1 MNMKK
6 YLAMLAMLLGT
17 GGTAVADNISVVVRS
32 WDDTEKQVI
41 VKTETHDCED
51 ISGWSDSGWPTMDG
65 SQGEKWYYVKQDK
78 TFGSRPLIAK
88 GKVHLV
94 IPDGV
99 TLTLNKGL
107 RVLLDDNANLHIH
120 SQQGE
125 SGKLVATGDD
135 KIAAIGG
142 QDKYASGSITVHGGI
157 VNATGGEDAA
167 GIGYGGRVKTKVDMS
182 YLTFLGG
189 KVTSKGGENG
199 SGIGGANT
207 DRAFIAITIYP
218 GADIEATGGYDAC
231 GIGLGPKEKNSGGV
245 AAGPRTRTRAGVTDK
260 RLIPWAP
267 SPTEMRPDHYA
278 ICLIDI
284 KGGTVKATG
293 GEYGSGIG
301 IGCAYTYLPEN
312 SLLTYINITSGEV
325 NAKGGLDASGIGI
338 GRSYD
343 NTIINK
349 GLEENYGAR
358 CFINIDGDAVV
369 RSEGNRYGAG
379 IGGGENRKGGD
390 VAIYGNARVTAI
402 AGNKVDAR
410 TFHGGTAI
418 GVGDC
423 DMTGTHYDR
432 KEEACGDLNLGDNMR
447 VRSGDSSDKIE
458 NTHKG
463 SDRVYACRWRN
474 CVEISPCEHLA
485 YSGEK
490 EINYTY
496 TMSPHEGISADY
508 HEKHCPYCATA
519 IQEQHQYVDGTCVC
533 GKQKEVKAV
542 SMVTLNWPKDAQD
555 AAFTGGIDFHVNTGQ
570 TFRLPEHKAP
580 EGIDFMG
587 WARTST
593 KPASIYL
600 LADEDEE
607 SLLHPGEEIK
617 VEGDVK
623 IYTRYRKVYQ
633 EEWKW
638 ADDKKSCQLTITCP
652 YDGDTRTISA
662 EVKTEEEAATEEE
675 PGYTLYSAVAEY
687 DGISYVDYFYD
698 MHYYTIELKDDQDN
712 QATLDKFKGKTVN
725 VNLNRTLSAKKQ
737 ADGTWQSDTWLVC
750 LPYDFNLP
758 ESVVKGEEA
767 DVYKLHK
774 IDNEKKE
781 FIFTNEFPSL
791 SAGEPYLIVVKKGEF
806 GLSAEGVE
814 IISEPKEG
822 TAVYDAAMSKVVGR
836 FKGTFKKFT
845 AEEGI
850 KANAYGMRDGGKWT
864 RYRNGYDGWETRYV
878 KTFRC
883 YFSFDEPT
891 NIDEYMM
898 KFVRTENGDMET
910 GEVTDFP
917 SEWFEGEEG
926 GSDDPT
932 GIGSVRVAG
941 SDTRLYDLQGR
952 RVEGQPAKGLYISN
966 GKKII
971 IK

>member
-1 MNMKK
+1 MKK
-6 YLAMLAMLLGT
+6 HLMMLAMLLGT
-17 GGTAVADNISVVVRS
+17 GGTAMADNISVVVRS

-78 TFGSRPLIAK
+78 TFSNRRLIAK

-99 TLTLNKGL
+99 TLTLKNGL
-107 RVLLDDNANLHIH
+107 QVNESDNAELHLH
-120 SQQGE
+120 GQQGDN
-125 SGKLVATGDD
+125 GKLIAECAENKSAGIGGSKEKSSGPIVIHGGNITAKGCEHSSGIGAGGRNEREILHTNITIYGGTINATGGKYCAGIGIGRGWKLYKGKDPESRINIYGGNVTATGGD
-135 KIAAIGG
+135 YGSGIGLGKIDPAYLSVLRIIINIEGG
-142 QDKYASGSITVHGGI
+142 VVT
-157 VNATGGEDAA
+157 ATGGEDGA
-167 GIGYGGRVKTKVDMS
+167 GIGAGEADVQFYAPSMRDKTGYGLIT
-182 YLTFLGG
+182 
-189 KVTSKGGENG
+189 
-199 SGIGGANT
+199 IGGNAEV
-207 DRAFIAITIYP
+207 RA
-218 GADIEATGGYDAC
+218 
-231 GIGLGPKEKNSGGV
+231 V
-245 AAGPRTRTRAGVTDK
+245 
-260 RLIPWAP
+260 
-267 SPTEMRPDHYA
+267 
-278 ICLIDI
+278 
-284 KGGTVKATG
+284 GT
-293 GEYGSGIG
+293 S
-301 IGCAYTYLPEN
+301 
-312 SLLTYINITSGEV
+312 
-325 NAKGGLDASGIGI
+325 
-338 GRSYD
+338 
-343 NTIINK
+343 
-349 GLEENYGAR
+349 
-358 CFINIDGDAVV
+358 
-369 RSEGNRYGAG
+369 YGAG
-379 IGGGENRKGGD
+379 IGGGDDMAGTNVR
-390 VAIYGNARVTAI
+390 ITGNARVTAI
-402 AGNKVDAR
+402 AGNDCDATKR
-410 TFHGGTAI
+410 YGGSAI
-418 GVGDC
+418 GPGDADGFSGYGNKNYVSGKLELSDHMC
-423 DMTGTHYDR
+423 VVSAAKESEAGSPSGTQ
-432 KEEACGDLNLGDNMR
+432 GR
-447 VRSGDSSDKIE
+447 VAD
-458 NTHKG
+458 
-463 SDRVYACRWRN
+463 CRWYNFCRI
-474 CVEISPCEHLA
+474 EPCKHTGA
-485 YSGEK
+485 SF
-490 EINYTY
+490 TY
-496 TMSPHEGISADY
+496 TMSPNEGISADF
-508 HEKHCPYCATA
+508 HEKHCPYCAQP
-519 IQEQHQYVDGTCVC
+519 IQETHQYVDGTCVC

-542 SMVTLNWPKDAQD
+542 SHVTLNWPKDAQD
-555 AAFTGGIDFHVNTGQ
+555 AAFTDGMDFRVTTGRL
-570 TFRLPEHKAP
+570 FSLPEHKAP

-600 LADEDEE
+600 QPDEDEE
-607 SLLHPGEEIK
+607 SLLHPGELIA
-617 VEGDVK
+617 VDGDVK

-662 EVKTEEEAATEEE
+662 EVKTDEEAATEDE

-698 MHYYTIELKDDQDN
+698 MHYYTIELKDGQDN
-712 QATLDKFKGKTVN
+712 QATLDKFNGKTVN

-737 ADGTWQSDTWLVC
+737 TDGTWQSQTWLVC
-750 LPYDFNLP
+750 LPYDFSLP
-758 ESVVKGEEA
+758 ESVVAAEEA

-791 SAGEPYLIVVKKGEF
+791 AAGEPYLIVVKKGEF
-806 GLSAEGVE
+806 NLSAEGVE

-845 AEEGI
+845 AKEGI

-864 RYRNGYDGWETRYV
+864 RYRNDYDGWEGRYV
-878 KTFRC
+878 RTFRC

-932 GIGSVRVAG
+932 GISSVRAAG
-941 SDTRLYDLQGR
+941 SDSRLYDLQGR

-966 GKKII
+966 GKKIM

>member
-32 WDDTEKQVI
+32 WDDTEKQVV

-78 TFGSRPLIAK
+78 TFSNRRLIAK

-99 TLTLNKGL
+99 TLTLKNGL
-107 RVLLDDNANLHIH
+107 QVNESDNAELHLH
-120 SQQGE
+120 GQQGDN
-125 SGKLVATGDD
+125 GKLIAECAENKSAGIGGSKEKSSGLIVIHGGNITAKGCEHSSGIGAGGRNEREILHTNITIYGGTINATGGKYCAGIGIGRGWKLYKGKDPESRINIYGGNVTATGGD
-135 KIAAIGG
+135 YGSGIGLGKIDPAFLSVLRIIINIEGG
-142 QDKYASGSITVHGGI
+142 VVT
-157 VNATGGEDAA
+157 ATGGEDGA
-167 GIGYGGRVKTKVDMS
+167 GIGAGEADVQFYAPSMRDKTGYGLIT
-182 YLTFLGG
+182 
-189 KVTSKGGENG
+189 
-199 SGIGGANT
+199 IGGNAEV
-207 DRAFIAITIYP
+207 RA
-218 GADIEATGGYDAC
+218 
-231 GIGLGPKEKNSGGV
+231 V
-245 AAGPRTRTRAGVTDK
+245 
-260 RLIPWAP
+260 
-267 SPTEMRPDHYA
+267 
-278 ICLIDI
+278 
-284 KGGTVKATG
+284 GT
-293 GEYGSGIG
+293 S
-301 IGCAYTYLPEN
+301 
-312 SLLTYINITSGEV
+312 
-325 NAKGGLDASGIGI
+325 
-338 GRSYD
+338 
-343 NTIINK
+343 
-349 GLEENYGAR
+349 
-358 CFINIDGDAVV
+358 
-369 RSEGNRYGAG
+369 YGAG
-379 IGGGENRKGGD
+379 IGGGDDMAGTNVR
-390 VAIYGNARVTAI
+390 ITGNARVTAI
-402 AGNKVDAR
+402 AGNDCDATKR
-410 TFHGGTAI
+410 YGGSAI
-418 GVGDC
+418 GPGDADGFSGYGNKNYVSGKLELSDHMC
-423 DMTGTHYDR
+423 VVAAAKESEAGSPSGTQ
-432 KEEACGDLNLGDNMR
+432 GR
-447 VRSGDSSDKIE
+447 VAD
-458 NTHKG
+458 
-463 SDRVYACRWRN
+463 CRWYNFCRI
-474 CVEISPCEHLA
+474 EPCQHTGA
-485 YSGEK
+485 SF
-490 EINYTY
+490 TY
-496 TMSPHEGISADY
+496 TMSPNEGISADF
-508 HEKHCPYCATA
+508 HEKHCPYCAQP
-519 IQEQHQYVDGTCVC
+519 IQETHQYVDGTCVC

-542 SMVTLNWPKDAQD
+542 SHVTLNWPKDAQD
-555 AAFTGGIDFHVNTGQ
+555 AAFTGGMDFRVTTGRL
-570 TFRLPEHKAP
+570 FSLPEHNAP

-600 LADEDEE
+600 QQDEDEE
-607 SLLHPGEEIK
+607 SLLHPGELIA
-617 VEGDVK
+617 VDGDVK
-623 IYTRYRKVYQ
+623 IYTRYRKIYQ

-662 EVKTEEEAATEEE
+662 EVKTDEEAATEDE
-675 PGYTLYSAVAEY
+675 PGYTLYYAVAEY

-698 MHYYTIELKDDQDN
+698 MHYYTIELKEDQDN

-737 ADGTWQSDTWLVC
+737 ADGTWKSQTWLVC
-750 LPYDFNLP
+750 LPYDFSLP
-758 ESVVKGEEA
+758 DDVISNEEA

-791 SAGEPYLIVVKKGEF
+791 VAGEPYLIVVKKGEF
-806 GLSAEGVE
+806 GLSADGVE
-814 IISEPKEG
+814 IVSEPKEG

-850 KANAYGMRDGGKWT
+850 KANAYGMKGGKWT
-864 RYRNGYDGWETRYV
+864 RYRNDYDGWEGRYV
-878 KTFRC
+878 RTFRC

-891 NIDEYMM
+891 NIDEYTI

-910 GEVTDFP
+910 EEVTDFP
-917 SEWFEGEEG
+917 SEWFEDEEG
-926 GSDDPT
+926 SSDDPT
-932 GIGSVRVAG
+932 GISSVRVVS

>member
-78 TFGSRPLIAK
+78 TFSNRRLIAK

-99 TLTLNKGL
+99 TLTLKKGL
-107 RVLLDDNANLHIH
+107 QVNESDNAELHLH
-120 SQQGE
+120 GQQGDNGKLIAE
-125 SGKLVATGDD
+125 CAEYKSAGIGGSKEKSSGPIVIHGGNITAKGYENSSGIGAGGLYEREILHTNITIYGGTINATGGKYCAGIGIGHGWKLYSGKDPESSINIYGGNVTATGGDYGPG
-135 KIAAIGG
+135 IGLG
-142 QDKYASGSITVHGGI
+142 KTNPKWLKVLRITINIEGG
-157 VNATGGEDAA
+157 VVTATGGEDGA
-167 GIGYGGRVKTKVDMS
+167 GIGAGEADVQFYAPAMRDNTGYGLIT
-182 YLTFLGG
+182 
-189 KVTSKGGENG
+189 
-199 SGIGGANT
+199 IGGNAEV
-207 DRAFIAITIYP
+207 RA
-218 GADIEATGGYDAC
+218 
-231 GIGLGPKEKNSGGV
+231 V
-245 AAGPRTRTRAGVTDK
+245 
-260 RLIPWAP
+260 
-267 SPTEMRPDHYA
+267 
-278 ICLIDI
+278 
-284 KGGTVKATG
+284 GT
-293 GEYGSGIG
+293 S
-301 IGCAYTYLPEN
+301 
-312 SLLTYINITSGEV
+312 
-325 NAKGGLDASGIGI
+325 
-338 GRSYD
+338 
-343 NTIINK
+343 
-349 GLEENYGAR
+349 
-358 CFINIDGDAVV
+358 
-369 RSEGNRYGAG
+369 YGAG
-379 IGGGENRKGGD
+379 IGGGDDMAGTNVR
-390 VAIYGNARVTAI
+390 ITGNARVTAI
-402 AGNKVDAR
+402 AGNDCDATKR
-410 TFHGGTAI
+410 YGGSAI
-418 GVGDC
+418 GPGDADGFSGYGNKNYVSGKLELADHMC
-423 DMTGTHYDR
+423 VVSAAKESEAGSPSGTQ
-432 KEEACGDLNLGDNMR
+432 GR
-447 VRSGDSSDKIE
+447 VAD
-458 NTHKG
+458 
-463 SDRVYACRWRN
+463 CRWHNFCRI
-474 CVEISPCEHLA
+474 EPCQHTGA
-485 YSGEK
+485 SF
-490 EINYTY
+490 TY
-496 TMSPHEGISADY
+496 TMSPNEGISADF
-508 HEKHCPYCATA
+508 HEKHCPYCAQP
-519 IQEQHQYVDGTCVC
+519 IQEMHQYVDGTCVC
-533 GKQKEVKAV
+533 GKQKEVKVV
-542 SMVTLNWPKDAQD
+542 SHVTLNWPKDAQD
-555 AAFTGGIDFHVNTGQ
+555 AAFTGGMDFRVTTGRL
-570 TFRLPEHKAP
+570 FSLPEHKAP

-600 LADEDEE
+600 QQDEDEE
-607 SLLHPGEEIK
+607 SLLHPGELIA
-617 VEGDVK
+617 VDGDVK
-623 IYTRYRKVYQ
+623 IYTRYRKIYQ

-652 YDGDTRTISA
+652 YDDDTHTISA
-662 EVKTEEEAATEEE
+662 EVKTDEETATEDE
-675 PGYTLYSAVAEY
+675 PGYTLYYAVAEY

-698 MHYYTIELKDDQDN
+698 MHYYTIELKDGQDN

-737 ADGTWQSDTWLVC
+737 ADGTWESQTWLVC

-791 SAGEPYLIVVKKGEF
+791 SAGEPYLVVVKQGEF
-806 GLSAEGVE
+806 GLSAEDVE

-822 TAVYDAAMSKVVGR
+822 TAVYDAEMSKVVGR

-850 KANAYGMRDGGKWT
+850 KANAYGMKGGKWT
-864 RYRNGYDGWETRYV
+864 RYRNDYEGWEGRYV
-878 KTFRC
+878 RTFRC

-891 NIDEYMM
+891 NIDEYTI

-910 GEVTDFP
+910 EEVTDFP
-917 SEWFEGEEG
+917 SEWFEDEEG
-926 GSDDPT
+926 SSDDPT
-932 GIGSVRVAG
+932 GISSVRVAG

-966 GKKII
+966 GKKVI

>member
-32 WDDTEKQVI
+32 WNDTEKQVV

-78 TFGSRPLIAK
+78 TFSNRRLIAK

-99 TLTLNKGL
+99 TLTLKNGL
-107 RVLLDDNANLHIH
+107 QVNESDNAELHLH
-120 SQQGE
+120 GQQGDN
-125 SGKLVATGDD
+125 GKLIAECAENKSAGIGGSKEKSSGLIVIHGGNITAKGCEHSSGIGAGGRNEREILHTNITIYGGTINATGGKYCAGIGIGRGWKLYKGKDPESRINIYGGNVTATGGD
-135 KIAAIGG
+135 YGSGIGLGKIDPSFLSVLRIIINIEGG
-142 QDKYASGSITVHGGI
+142 VVT
-157 VNATGGEDAA
+157 ATGGEDGA
-167 GIGYGGRVKTKVDMS
+167 GIGAGEADVYFCAPSMRDKTGYGLIT
-182 YLTFLGG
+182 
-189 KVTSKGGENG
+189 
-199 SGIGGANT
+199 IGGNAEV
-207 DRAFIAITIYP
+207 RA
-218 GADIEATGGYDAC
+218 
-231 GIGLGPKEKNSGGV
+231 V
-245 AAGPRTRTRAGVTDK
+245 
-260 RLIPWAP
+260 
-267 SPTEMRPDHYA
+267 
-278 ICLIDI
+278 
-284 KGGTVKATG
+284 GT
-293 GEYGSGIG
+293 S
-301 IGCAYTYLPEN
+301 
-312 SLLTYINITSGEV
+312 
-325 NAKGGLDASGIGI
+325 
-338 GRSYD
+338 
-343 NTIINK
+343 
-349 GLEENYGAR
+349 
-358 CFINIDGDAVV
+358 
-369 RSEGNRYGAG
+369 YGAG
-379 IGGGENRKGGD
+379 IGGGDDMAGTNVR
-390 VAIYGNARVTAI
+390 ITGNARVTAI
-402 AGNKVDAR
+402 AGNDCDATKR
-410 TFHGGTAI
+410 YGGSAI
-418 GVGDC
+418 GPGDADGFSGYGDKNYVSGKLELSDHMC
-423 DMTGTHYDR
+423 VVSAAKESEAGSPSGTQ
-432 KEEACGDLNLGDNMR
+432 GR
-447 VRSGDSSDKIE
+447 VAD
-458 NTHKG
+458 
-463 SDRVYACRWRN
+463 CRWHNFCRI
-474 CVEISPCEHLA
+474 EPCQHTGA
-485 YSGEK
+485 SF
-490 EINYTY
+490 TY
-496 TMSPHEGISADY
+496 TMSPNEGISADF
-508 HEKHCPYCATA
+508 HDKHCSYCAQP
-519 IQEQHQYVDGTCVC
+519 IQEAHQYVDGTCVC

-542 SMVTLNWPKDAQD
+542 SHVTLNWPKDAQD
-555 AAFTGGIDFHVNTGQ
+555 AAFTDGMDFRVTTGRL
-570 TFRLPEHKAP
+570 FSLPEHKAP

-600 LADEDEE
+600 QPDEDEE
-607 SLLHPGEEIK
+607 SLLHPGELIA
-617 VEGDVK
+617 VDGDVK

-662 EVKTEEEAATEEE
+662 EVKTDEEAATEEE
-675 PGYTLYSAVAEY
+675 PGYTLYYAVAEY

-698 MHYYTIELKDDQDN
+698 MHYYTIELKDGQDN

-737 ADGTWQSDTWLVC
+737 ADGTWKSQTWLVC

-791 SAGEPYLIVVKKGEF
+791 TAGEPYLIVVKKGEF
-806 GLSAEGVE
+806 GLSADGVE

-836 FKGTFKKFT
+836 FKGTFKTFT

-850 KANAYGMRDGGKWT
+850 KANAYGLKGGKFT
-864 RYRNGYDGWETRYV
+864 RYRNDYAGWEKRGV
-878 KTFRC
+878 NTFRC

-891 NIDEYMM
+891 NIDEYTI

-910 GEVTDFP
+910 EEVTDFP
-917 SEWFEGEEG
+917 SEWFEDEEG
-926 GSDDPT
+926 SSDDPT
-932 GIGSVRVAG
+932 GISSVRVVG

-966 GKKII
+966 GKKVI

>member
-1 MNMKK
+1 MKK
-6 YLAMLAMLLGT
+6 NLVMLALLLGT

-78 TFGSRPLIAK
+78 TFGSRRLIAK

-99 TLTLNKGL
+99 TLTLKKGL
-107 RVLLDDNANLHIH
+107 QANETDKAELHLH
-120 SQQGE
+120 GQQGDN
-125 SGKLVATGDD
+125 GKLIAECAEYLSAGIGGSDKESSGTIVIHGGNITAKGYENSSGIGAGGRNQRKILHTNITIYGGTINATGGKYCAGIGIGRGWKLYGGKDTESSINIYGGNVTATGGD
-135 KIAAIGG
+135 YGPGIGLGKIDPAYLSVLRIIINIEGG
-142 QDKYASGSITVHGGI
+142 VVT
-157 VNATGGEDAA
+157 ATGGEDGA
-167 GIGYGGRVKTKVDMS
+167 GIGA
-182 YLTFLGG
+182 
-189 KVTSKGGENG
+189 GEADVQFYDPFMKERTNYAQIN
-199 SGIGGANT
+199 IGGN
-207 DRAFIAITIYP
+207 
-218 GADIEATGGYDAC
+218 
-231 GIGLGPKEKNSGGV
+231 
-245 AAGPRTRTRAGVTDK
+245 
-260 RLIPWAP
+260 
-267 SPTEMRPDHYA
+267 
-278 ICLIDI
+278 
-284 KGGTVKATG
+284 
-293 GEYGSGIG
+293 
-301 IGCAYTYLPEN
+301 
-312 SLLTYINITSGEV
+312 
-325 NAKGGLDASGIGI
+325 
-338 GRSYD
+338 
-343 NTIINK
+343 
-349 GLEENYGAR
+349 
-358 CFINIDGDAVV
+358 AVV
-369 RSEGNRYGAG
+369 RAVGKSYGAG
-379 IGGGENRKGGD
+379 IGGGDDMAGTN
-390 VAIYGNARVTAI
+390 VMITGNARVTAI
-402 AGNKVDAR
+402 AGDDCDATKRYGGSAIGPGDADGFSNYGDKNKVSGKLELSDHMCVVAAAKESEA
-410 TFHGGTAI
+410 GSPSGTQ
-418 GVGDC
+418 G
-423 DMTGTHYDR
+423 
-432 KEEACGDLNLGDNMR
+432 R
-447 VRSGDSSDKIE
+447 VAD
-458 NTHKG
+458 
-463 SDRVYACRWRN
+463 CRWYNFCRI
-474 CVEISPCEHLA
+474 EPCQHTGA
-485 YSGEK
+485 SF
-490 EINYTY
+490 TY
-496 TMSPHEGISADY
+496 TLSPNEGISADF
-508 HEKHCPYCATA
+508 HEKHCPYCAQP
-519 IQEQHQYVDGTCVC
+519 IQEAHQYVDGTCVC

-542 SMVTLNWPKDAQD
+542 SQVTLNWPKDAQD
-555 AAFTGGIDFHVNTGQ
+555 AAFTGGMDFRVTTGRL
-570 TFRLPEHKAP
+570 FSLPEHKAP

-600 LADEDEE
+600 QPDEDEE
-607 SLLHPGEEIK
+607 SLLHPGELIAID
-617 VEGDVK
+617 GDVK

-662 EVKTEEEAATEEE
+662 KVETDEEAATEDE
-675 PGYTLYSAVAEY
+675 PGYTLYYAVAEY

-698 MHYYTIELKDDQDN
+698 MHYYTIELKDGQDN

-758 ESVVKGEEA
+758 DDVVKGEEA

-822 TAVYDAAMSKVVGR
+822 TAVYDAEMSKVVGR
-836 FKGTFKKFT
+836 FKGTFKRFA

-850 KANAYGMRDGGKWT
+850 KANAYGMRDGGKWI
-864 RYRNGYDGWETRYV
+864 RYRNGYDGWETRFV

-883 YFSFDEPT
+883 YFSFDTPT
-891 NIDEYMM
+891 DINEYTM

-910 GEVTDFP
+910 EEVKDFP
-917 SEWFEGEEG
+917 SEWFENED
-926 GSDDPT
+926 GSSDNPT

-966 GKKII
+966 GKKVI

>member
-1 MNMKK
+1 MKK
-6 YLAMLAMLLGT
+6 HLMMLAMLLGT
-17 GGTAVADNISVVVRS
+17 GGTAMADNISVVVRS

-78 TFGSRPLIAK
+78 TFSNRRLIAK

-99 TLTLNKGL
+99 TLTLKNGL
-107 RVLLDDNANLHIH
+107 QVNESDNAELHLH
-120 SQQGE
+120 GQQGDN
-125 SGKLVATGDD
+125 GKLIAECAENKSAGIGGSKEKSSGPIVIHGGNITAKGCEHSSGIGAGGRNEREILHTNITIYGGTINATGGKYCAGIGIGRGWKLYKGKDPESRINIYGGNVTATGGD
-135 KIAAIGG
+135 YGSGIGLGKIDPAYLSVLRIIINIEGG
-142 QDKYASGSITVHGGI
+142 VVT
-157 VNATGGEDAA
+157 ATGGEDGA
-167 GIGYGGRVKTKVDMS
+167 GIGAGEADVQFYAPSMRDKTGYGLIT
-182 YLTFLGG
+182 
-189 KVTSKGGENG
+189 
-199 SGIGGANT
+199 IGGNAEV
-207 DRAFIAITIYP
+207 RA
-218 GADIEATGGYDAC
+218 
-231 GIGLGPKEKNSGGV
+231 V
-245 AAGPRTRTRAGVTDK
+245 
-260 RLIPWAP
+260 
-267 SPTEMRPDHYA
+267 
-278 ICLIDI
+278 
-284 KGGTVKATG
+284 GT
-293 GEYGSGIG
+293 S
-301 IGCAYTYLPEN
+301 
-312 SLLTYINITSGEV
+312 
-325 NAKGGLDASGIGI
+325 
-338 GRSYD
+338 
-343 NTIINK
+343 
-349 GLEENYGAR
+349 
-358 CFINIDGDAVV
+358 
-369 RSEGNRYGAG
+369 YGAG
-379 IGGGENRKGGD
+379 IGGGDDMAGTNVR
-390 VAIYGNARVTAI
+390 ITGNARVTAI
-402 AGNKVDAR
+402 AGNDCDATKR
-410 TFHGGTAI
+410 YGGSAI
-418 GVGDC
+418 GPGDADGFSGYGNKNYVSGKLELSDHMC
-423 DMTGTHYDR
+423 VVSAAKESEAGSPSGTQ
-432 KEEACGDLNLGDNMR
+432 GR
-447 VRSGDSSDKIE
+447 VAD
-458 NTHKG
+458 
-463 SDRVYACRWRN
+463 CRWYNFCRI
-474 CVEISPCEHLA
+474 EPCKHTGA
-485 YSGEK
+485 SF
-490 EINYTY
+490 TY
-496 TMSPHEGISADY
+496 TMSPNEGISADF
-508 HEKHCPYCATA
+508 HEKHCPYCAQP
-519 IQEQHQYVDGTCVC
+519 IQETHQYVDGTCVC

-542 SMVTLNWPKDAQD
+542 SHVTLNWPKDAQD
-555 AAFTGGIDFHVNTGQ
+555 AAFTDGMDFRVTTGRL
-570 TFRLPEHKAP
+570 FSLPEHKAP

-600 LADEDEE
+600 QPDEDEE
-607 SLLHPGEEIK
+607 SLLHPGELIA
-617 VEGDVK
+617 VDGDVK

-662 EVKTEEEAATEEE
+662 EVKTDEEAATEDE

-698 MHYYTIELKDDQDN
+698 MHYYTIELKDGQDN
-712 QATLDKFKGKTVN
+712 QATLDKFNGKTVN

-737 ADGTWQSDTWLVC
+737 ADGTWQSQACLVC

-758 ESVVKGEEA
+758 DDVVKGEEA

-791 SAGEPYLIVVKKGEF
+791 SAGEPYLVVVKKGEF
-806 GLSAEGVE
+806 NLSAEGVE

-845 AEEGI
+845 AKEGI

-864 RYRNGYDGWETRYV
+864 RYRNDYDGWEGRYV
-878 KTFRC
+878 RTFRC

-932 GIGSVRVAG
+932 GISSVRVVG
-941 SDTRLYDLQGR
+941 SDARLYDLQGR

-966 GKKII
+966 GKKIM

>member
-78 TFGSRPLIAK
+78 TFSNRRLIAK

-99 TLTLNKGL
+99 TLTLKKGL
-107 RVLLDDNANLHIH
+107 QVNESDNAELHLH
-120 SQQGE
+120 GQQGDNGKLIAE
-125 SGKLVATGDD
+125 CAEYKSAGIGGSKEKSSGPIVIHGGNITAKGYENSSGIGAGGLYEREILHTNITIYGGTINATGGKYCAGIGIGHGWKLYSGKDPESSINIYGGNVTATGGDYGPG
-135 KIAAIGG
+135 IGLG
-142 QDKYASGSITVHGGI
+142 KTNPEWLKVLRITINIEGG
-157 VNATGGEDAA
+157 VVTATGGEDGA
-167 GIGYGGRVKTKVDMS
+167 GIGAGEADVQFYAPAMRDNTGYGLIT
-182 YLTFLGG
+182 
-189 KVTSKGGENG
+189 
-199 SGIGGANT
+199 IGGNAEV
-207 DRAFIAITIYP
+207 RA
-218 GADIEATGGYDAC
+218 
-231 GIGLGPKEKNSGGV
+231 V
-245 AAGPRTRTRAGVTDK
+245 
-260 RLIPWAP
+260 
-267 SPTEMRPDHYA
+267 
-278 ICLIDI
+278 
-284 KGGTVKATG
+284 GT
-293 GEYGSGIG
+293 S
-301 IGCAYTYLPEN
+301 
-312 SLLTYINITSGEV
+312 
-325 NAKGGLDASGIGI
+325 
-338 GRSYD
+338 
-343 NTIINK
+343 
-349 GLEENYGAR
+349 
-358 CFINIDGDAVV
+358 
-369 RSEGNRYGAG
+369 YGAG
-379 IGGGENRKGGD
+379 IGGGDDMAGTNVR
-390 VAIYGNARVTAI
+390 ITGNARVTAI
-402 AGNKVDAR
+402 AGNDCDATKR
-410 TFHGGTAI
+410 YGGSAI
-418 GVGDC
+418 GPGDADGFSGYGNKNYVSGKLELADHMC
-423 DMTGTHYDR
+423 VVSAAKESEAGSPSGTQ
-432 KEEACGDLNLGDNMR
+432 GR
-447 VRSGDSSDKIE
+447 VAD
-458 NTHKG
+458 
-463 SDRVYACRWRN
+463 CRWHNFCRI
-474 CVEISPCEHLA
+474 EPCQHTGA
-485 YSGEK
+485 SF
-490 EINYTY
+490 TY
-496 TMSPHEGISADY
+496 TMSPNEGISADF
-508 HEKHCPYCATA
+508 HEKHCPYCAQP
-519 IQEQHQYVDGTCVC
+519 IQEMHQYVDGTCVC

-542 SMVTLNWPKDAQD
+542 SHVTLNWPKDAQD
-555 AAFTGGIDFHVNTGQ
+555 AAFTGGMDFRVTTGRL
-570 TFRLPEHKAP
+570 FSLPEHKAP

-600 LADEDEE
+600 QQDEDEE
-607 SLLHPGEEIK
+607 SLLHPGELIA
-617 VEGDVK
+617 VDGDVK
-623 IYTRYRKVYQ
+623 IYTRYRKVY
-633 EEWKW
+633 EEQWTW
-638 ADDKKSCQLTITCP
+638 SDDKKSCQLTITCP
-652 YDGDTRTISA
+652 YDDDTHTISA
-662 EVKTEEEAATEEE
+662 EVKTDEEAATEDE

-698 MHYYTIELKDDQDN
+698 MHYYTIELKDGQDN

-737 ADGTWQSDTWLVC
+737 ADGTWESQTWLVC

-791 SAGEPYLIVVKKGEF
+791 SAGEPYLVVVKQGEF
-806 GLSAEGVE
+806 GLSAEDVE

-822 TAVYDAAMSKVVGR
+822 TAVYDAEMSKVVGR

-850 KANAYGMRDGGKWT
+850 KANAYGMKGGKWT
-864 RYRNGYDGWETRYV
+864 RYRNDYEGWEGRYV
-878 KTFRC
+878 RTFRC

-891 NIDEYMM
+891 NIDEYTI

-910 GEVTDFP
+910 EEVTDFP
-917 SEWFEGEEG
+917 SEWFEDEEG
-926 GSDDPT
+926 SSDDPT
-932 GIGSVRVAG
+932 GISSVRVAG

>member
-78 TFGSRPLIAK
+78 TFSNRRLIAK

-99 TLTLNKGL
+99 TLTLKKGL
-107 RVLLDDNANLHIH
+107 QVNESDNAELHLH
-120 SQQGE
+120 GQQGDNGKLIAE
-125 SGKLVATGDD
+125 CAEYKSAGIGGSKEKSSGPIVIHGGNITAKGYENSSGIGAGGLYEREILHTNITIYGGTINATGGKYCAGIGIGHGWKLYSGKDPESSINIYGGNVTATGGDYGPG
-135 KIAAIGG
+135 IGLG
-142 QDKYASGSITVHGGI
+142 KTNPEWLKVLRITINIEGG
-157 VNATGGEDAA
+157 VVTATGGEDGA
-167 GIGYGGRVKTKVDMS
+167 GIGAGEADVQFYAPAMRDNTGYGLIT
-182 YLTFLGG
+182 
-189 KVTSKGGENG
+189 
-199 SGIGGANT
+199 IGGNAEV
-207 DRAFIAITIYP
+207 RA
-218 GADIEATGGYDAC
+218 
-231 GIGLGPKEKNSGGV
+231 V
-245 AAGPRTRTRAGVTDK
+245 
-260 RLIPWAP
+260 
-267 SPTEMRPDHYA
+267 
-278 ICLIDI
+278 
-284 KGGTVKATG
+284 GT
-293 GEYGSGIG
+293 S
-301 IGCAYTYLPEN
+301 
-312 SLLTYINITSGEV
+312 
-325 NAKGGLDASGIGI
+325 
-338 GRSYD
+338 
-343 NTIINK
+343 
-349 GLEENYGAR
+349 
-358 CFINIDGDAVV
+358 
-369 RSEGNRYGAG
+369 YGAG
-379 IGGGENRKGGD
+379 IGGGDDMAGTNVR
-390 VAIYGNARVTAI
+390 ITGNARVTAI
-402 AGNKVDAR
+402 AGNDCDATKR
-410 TFHGGTAI
+410 YGGSAI
-418 GVGDC
+418 GPGDADGFSGYGNKNYVSGKLELADHMC
-423 DMTGTHYDR
+423 VVSAAKESEAGSPSGTQ
-432 KEEACGDLNLGDNMR
+432 GR
-447 VRSGDSSDKIE
+447 VAD
-458 NTHKG
+458 
-463 SDRVYACRWRN
+463 CRWHNFCRI
-474 CVEISPCEHLA
+474 EPCQHTGA
-485 YSGEK
+485 SF
-490 EINYTY
+490 TY
-496 TMSPHEGISADY
+496 TMSPNEGISADF
-508 HEKHCPYCATA
+508 HEKHCPYCAQP
-519 IQEQHQYVDGTCVC
+519 IQEMHQYVDGTCVC

-542 SMVTLNWPKDAQD
+542 SHVTLNWPKDAQD
-555 AAFTGGIDFHVNTGQ
+555 AAFTGGMDFRVTTGRL
-570 TFRLPEHKAP
+570 FSLPEHKAP

-600 LADEDEE
+600 QQDEDEE
-607 SLLHPGEEIK
+607 SLLHPGELIA
-617 VEGDVK
+617 VDGDVK
-623 IYTRYRKVYQ
+623 IYTRYRKVY
-633 EEWKW
+633 EEQWTW
-638 ADDKKSCQLTITCP
+638 SDDKKSCQLTITCP
-652 YDGDTRTISA
+652 YDDDTHTISA
-662 EVKTEEEAATEEE
+662 EVKTDEETATEDE
-675 PGYTLYSAVAEY
+675 PGYTLYYAVAEY

-698 MHYYTIELKDDQDN
+698 MHYYTIELKEDQDN

-737 ADGTWQSDTWLVC
+737 ADGTWESQTWLVC

-791 SAGEPYLIVVKKGEF
+791 SAGEPYLVVVKQGEF
-806 GLSAEGVE
+806 GLSAEDVE

-822 TAVYDAAMSKVVGR
+822 TAVYDAEMSKVVGR

-850 KANAYGMRDGGKWT
+850 KANAYGMKGGKWT
-864 RYRNGYDGWETRYV
+864 RYRNDYEGWEGRYV
-878 KTFRC
+878 RTFRC

-891 NIDEYMM
+891 NIDEYTI

-910 GEVTDFP
+910 EEVTDFP
-917 SEWFEGEEG
+917 SEWFEDEEG
-926 GSDDPT
+926 SSDDPT
-932 GIGSVRVAG
+932 GISSVRVAG

>member
-32 WDDTEKQVI
+32 WDDTEKQVV

-78 TFGSRPLIAK
+78 TFGSRRLIAK

-99 TLTLNKGL
+99 TLTLKNGL
-107 RVLLDDNANLHIH
+107 QVNESDNAELHLH
-120 SQQGE
+120 GQQGDN
-125 SGKLVATGDD
+125 GKLIAECAENKSAGIGGSKEKSSGLIVIHGGNITAKGCEHSSGIGAGGRNEREILHTNITIYGGTINATGGKYCAGIGIGRGWKLYKGKDPESRINIYGGNVTATGGD
-135 KIAAIGG
+135 YGSGIGLGKIDPAFLSVLRIIINIEGG
-142 QDKYASGSITVHGGI
+142 VVT
-157 VNATGGEDAA
+157 ATGGEDGA
-167 GIGYGGRVKTKVDMS
+167 GIGAGEADVQFYAPSMRDKTGYGLIT
-182 YLTFLGG
+182 
-189 KVTSKGGENG
+189 
-199 SGIGGANT
+199 IGGNAEV
-207 DRAFIAITIYP
+207 RA
-218 GADIEATGGYDAC
+218 
-231 GIGLGPKEKNSGGV
+231 V
-245 AAGPRTRTRAGVTDK
+245 
-260 RLIPWAP
+260 
-267 SPTEMRPDHYA
+267 
-278 ICLIDI
+278 
-284 KGGTVKATG
+284 GT
-293 GEYGSGIG
+293 S
-301 IGCAYTYLPEN
+301 
-312 SLLTYINITSGEV
+312 
-325 NAKGGLDASGIGI
+325 
-338 GRSYD
+338 
-343 NTIINK
+343 
-349 GLEENYGAR
+349 
-358 CFINIDGDAVV
+358 
-369 RSEGNRYGAG
+369 YGAG
-379 IGGGENRKGGD
+379 IGGGDDMAGTNVR
-390 VAIYGNARVTAI
+390 ITGNARVTAI
-402 AGNKVDAR
+402 AGNDCDATKR
-410 TFHGGTAI
+410 YGGSAI
-418 GVGDC
+418 GPGDADGFSGYGNKNYVSGKLELSDHMC
-423 DMTGTHYDR
+423 VVAAAKESEAGSPSGTQ
-432 KEEACGDLNLGDNMR
+432 GR
-447 VRSGDSSDKIE
+447 VAD
-458 NTHKG
+458 
-463 SDRVYACRWRN
+463 CRWYNFCRI
-474 CVEISPCEHLA
+474 EPCQHTGA
-485 YSGEK
+485 SF
-490 EINYTY
+490 TY
-496 TMSPHEGISADY
+496 TMSPNEGISADF
-508 HEKHCPYCATA
+508 HEKHCPYCAQP
-519 IQEQHQYVDGTCVC
+519 IQETHQYVDGTCVC

-542 SMVTLNWPKDAQD
+542 SHVTLNWPKDAQD
-555 AAFTGGIDFHVNTGQ
+555 AAFTGGMDFRVTTGRL
-570 TFRLPEHKAP
+570 FSLPEHNAP

-600 LADEDEE
+600 QPDEDEE
-607 SLLHPGEEIK
+607 SLLHPGELIA
-617 VEGDVK
+617 VDGDVK
-623 IYTRYRKVYQ
+623 IYTRYRKIYQ

-662 EVKTEEEAATEEE
+662 EVKTDEEAATEDE
-675 PGYTLYSAVAEY
+675 PGYTLYYAVAEY

-698 MHYYTIELKDDQDN
+698 MHYYTIELKEDQDN

-737 ADGTWQSDTWLVC
+737 ADGTWKSQTWLVC
-750 LPYDFNLP
+750 LPYDFSLP
-758 ESVVKGEEA
+758 DDVISNEEA

-791 SAGEPYLIVVKKGEF
+791 VAGEPYLIVVKKGEF
-806 GLSAEGVE
+806 GLSADGVE
-814 IISEPKEG
+814 IVSEPKEG

-850 KANAYGMRDGGKWT
+850 KANAYGMKGGKWT
-864 RYRNGYDGWETRYV
+864 RYRNDYDGWEGRYV
-878 KTFRC
+878 RTFRC

-891 NIDEYMM
+891 NIDEYTI

-910 GEVTDFP
+910 EEVTDFP
-917 SEWFEGEEG
+917 SEWFEDEEG
-926 GSDDPT
+926 SSDDPT
-932 GIGSVRVAG
+932 GISSVRVVS

>member
-6 YLAMLAMLLGT
+6 YLAMLVMLLGT
-17 GGTAVADNISVVVRS
+17 GGTAMADNISVVVRS

-78 TFGSRPLIAK
+78 TFGSRRLIAK

-99 TLTLNKGL
+99 TLTLKNGL
-107 RVLLDDNANLHIH
+107 QVNESDNAELHLH
-120 SQQGE
+120 GQQGDN
-125 SGKLVATGDD
+125 GKLIAECAENKSAGIGGSKEESSGTIVIHGGNITAKGNEHSSGIGAGGRNEREILHTNITIYGGTINATGGKYCAGIGIGRGWKLYKGKDPESRINIYGGNVTATGGD
-135 KIAAIGG
+135 YGSGIGLGKIDPAYLSVLRIIINIEGG
-142 QDKYASGSITVHGGI
+142 VVT
-157 VNATGGEDAA
+157 ATGGEDGA
-167 GIGYGGRVKTKVDMS
+167 GIGAGEADVQFYAPSMRDKTGYGLIT
-182 YLTFLGG
+182 
-189 KVTSKGGENG
+189 
-199 SGIGGANT
+199 IGGNAEV
-207 DRAFIAITIYP
+207 RA
-218 GADIEATGGYDAC
+218 
-231 GIGLGPKEKNSGGV
+231 V
-245 AAGPRTRTRAGVTDK
+245 
-260 RLIPWAP
+260 
-267 SPTEMRPDHYA
+267 
-278 ICLIDI
+278 
-284 KGGTVKATG
+284 GT
-293 GEYGSGIG
+293 S
-301 IGCAYTYLPEN
+301 
-312 SLLTYINITSGEV
+312 
-325 NAKGGLDASGIGI
+325 
-338 GRSYD
+338 
-343 NTIINK
+343 
-349 GLEENYGAR
+349 
-358 CFINIDGDAVV
+358 
-369 RSEGNRYGAG
+369 YGAG
-379 IGGGENRKGGD
+379 IGGGDDMAGTNVR
-390 VAIYGNARVTAI
+390 ITGNARVTAI
-402 AGNKVDAR
+402 AGDDCDATKR
-410 TFHGGTAI
+410 YGGSAI
-418 GVGDC
+418 GPGDADGFSGYGNKNYVSGKLELSDHMC
-423 DMTGTHYDR
+423 VVSAAKESEAGSPSGTQ
-432 KEEACGDLNLGDNMR
+432 GR
-447 VRSGDSSDKIE
+447 VAD
-458 NTHKG
+458 
-463 SDRVYACRWRN
+463 CRWHNFCRI
-474 CVEISPCEHLA
+474 EPCQHTGA
-485 YSGEK
+485 SF
-490 EINYTY
+490 TY
-496 TMSPHEGISADY
+496 TMSPNEGISADF

-519 IQEQHQYVDGTCVC
+519 IQEAHQYVDGTCVC

-542 SMVTLNWPKDAQD
+542 SHVTLNWPKDAQD
-555 AAFTGGIDFHVNTGQ
+555 AAFTDGMDFRVTTGRL
-570 TFRLPEHKAP
+570 FSLPEHKAP

-600 LADEDEE
+600 QPDEDEE
-607 SLLHPGEEIK
+607 SLLHPGELIA
-617 VEGDVK
+617 VDGDVK
-623 IYTRYRKVYQ
+623 IYTRYRKVY
-633 EEWKW
+633 EEQWTW
-638 ADDKKSCQLTITCP
+638 SDDKNSCQLTITCP
-652 YDGDTRTISA
+652 YDGDTHTISA
-662 EVKTEEEAATEEE
+662 EVKTDEEAATEDE
-675 PGYTLYSAVAEY
+675 PGYTLYYAVAEY

-698 MHYYTIELKDDQDN
+698 MHYYTIELKDGQDN

-737 ADGTWQSDTWLVC
+737 ADGTWESQTWLVC
-750 LPYDFNLP
+750 LPYDFSLP
-758 ESVVKGEEA
+758 ESVVKGEQA

-791 SAGEPYLIVVKKGEF
+791 AAGEPYLIVVKKGEF
-806 GLSAEGVE
+806 GLSADGVE

-850 KANAYGMRDGGKWT
+850 KANAYGMRYKNNWT

-898 KFVRTENGDMET
+898 KFVQTENGDMET

-917 SEWFEGEEG
+917 SEWFENEDGS
-926 GSDDPT
+926 SDDPT

>member
-6 YLAMLAMLLGT
+6 YLAMLVMLLGT
-17 GGTAVADNISVVVRS
+17 GGTAMADNISVVVRS

-78 TFGSRPLIAK
+78 TFGSRRLIAK

-99 TLTLNKGL
+99 TLTLKNGL
-107 RVLLDDNANLHIH
+107 QVNESDNAELHLH
-120 SQQGE
+120 GQQGDN
-125 SGKLVATGDD
+125 GKLIAECAENKSAGIGGSKEESSGTIVIHGGNITAKGNEHSSGIGAGGRNEREILHTNITIYGGTINATGGKYCAGIGIGRGWKLYKGKDPESRINIYGGNVTATGGD
-135 KIAAIGG
+135 YGSGIGLGKIDPAYLSVLRIIINIEGG
-142 QDKYASGSITVHGGI
+142 VVT
-157 VNATGGEDAA
+157 ATGGEDGA
-167 GIGYGGRVKTKVDMS
+167 GIGAGEADVQFYAPSMRDKTGYGLIT
-182 YLTFLGG
+182 
-189 KVTSKGGENG
+189 
-199 SGIGGANT
+199 IGGNAEV
-207 DRAFIAITIYP
+207 RA
-218 GADIEATGGYDAC
+218 
-231 GIGLGPKEKNSGGV
+231 V
-245 AAGPRTRTRAGVTDK
+245 
-260 RLIPWAP
+260 
-267 SPTEMRPDHYA
+267 
-278 ICLIDI
+278 
-284 KGGTVKATG
+284 GT
-293 GEYGSGIG
+293 S
-301 IGCAYTYLPEN
+301 
-312 SLLTYINITSGEV
+312 
-325 NAKGGLDASGIGI
+325 
-338 GRSYD
+338 
-343 NTIINK
+343 
-349 GLEENYGAR
+349 
-358 CFINIDGDAVV
+358 
-369 RSEGNRYGAG
+369 YGAG
-379 IGGGENRKGGD
+379 IGGGDDMAGTNVR
-390 VAIYGNARVTAI
+390 ITGNARVTAI
-402 AGNKVDAR
+402 AGDDCDATKR
-410 TFHGGTAI
+410 YGGSAI
-418 GVGDC
+418 GPGDADGFSGYGNKNYVSGKLELSDHMC
-423 DMTGTHYDR
+423 VVSAAKESEAGSPSGTQ
-432 KEEACGDLNLGDNMR
+432 GR
-447 VRSGDSSDKIE
+447 VAD
-458 NTHKG
+458 
-463 SDRVYACRWRN
+463 CRWHNFCRI
-474 CVEISPCEHLA
+474 EPCQHTGA
-485 YSGEK
+485 SF
-490 EINYTY
+490 TY
-496 TMSPHEGISADY
+496 TMSPNEGISADF
-508 HEKHCPYCATA
+508 HEKHCPYCAQS
-519 IQEQHQYVDGTCVC
+519 IQETHQYVDGTCVC

-542 SMVTLNWPKDAQD
+542 SHVTLNWPKDAQD
-555 AAFTGGIDFHVNTGQ
+555 AAFTDGMDFRVTTGRL
-570 TFRLPEHKAP
+570 FSLPEHKAP

-600 LADEDEE
+600 QPDEDEE
-607 SLLHPGEEIK
+607 SLLHPGELIA
-617 VEGDVK
+617 VDGDVK
-623 IYTRYRKVYQ
+623 IYTRYRKVY
-633 EEWKW
+633 EEQWTW
-638 ADDKKSCQLTITCP
+638 SDDKNSCQLTITCP
-652 YDGDTRTISA
+652 YDGDTHTISA
-662 EVKTEEEAATEEE
+662 EVKTDEEAATEDE
-675 PGYTLYSAVAEY
+675 PGYTLYYAVAEY

-698 MHYYTIELKDDQDN
+698 MHYYTIELKDGQDN

-737 ADGTWQSDTWLVC
+737 ADGTWESQTWLVC
-750 LPYDFNLP
+750 LPYDFSLP
-758 ESVVKGEEA
+758 ESVVKGEQA

-791 SAGEPYLIVVKKGEF
+791 AAGEPYLIVVKKGEF
-806 GLSAEGVE
+806 GLSADGVE

-850 KANAYGMRDGGKWT
+850 KANAYGMRYKNNWT

-898 KFVRTENGDMET
+898 KFVQTENGDMET

-917 SEWFEGEEG
+917 SEWFENEDGS
-926 GSDDPT
+926 SDDPT

>member
-78 TFGSRPLIAK
+78 TFSNRRLIAK

-99 TLTLNKGL
+99 TLTLKKGL
-107 RVLLDDNANLHIH
+107 QVNESDNAELHLH
-120 SQQGE
+120 GQQGDNGKLIAE
-125 SGKLVATGDD
+125 CAEYKSAGIGGSKEKSSGPIVIHGGNITAKGYENSSGIGAGGLYEREILHTNITIYGGTINATGGKYCAGIGIGHGWKLYSGKDPESSINIYGGNVTATGGDYGPG
-135 KIAAIGG
+135 IGLG
-142 QDKYASGSITVHGGI
+142 KTNPEWLKVLRITINIEGG
-157 VNATGGEDAA
+157 VVTATGGEDGA
-167 GIGYGGRVKTKVDMS
+167 GIGAGEADVQFYAPAMRDNTGYGLIT
-182 YLTFLGG
+182 
-189 KVTSKGGENG
+189 
-199 SGIGGANT
+199 IGGNAEV
-207 DRAFIAITIYP
+207 RA
-218 GADIEATGGYDAC
+218 
-231 GIGLGPKEKNSGGV
+231 V
-245 AAGPRTRTRAGVTDK
+245 
-260 RLIPWAP
+260 
-267 SPTEMRPDHYA
+267 
-278 ICLIDI
+278 
-284 KGGTVKATG
+284 GT
-293 GEYGSGIG
+293 S
-301 IGCAYTYLPEN
+301 
-312 SLLTYINITSGEV
+312 
-325 NAKGGLDASGIGI
+325 
-338 GRSYD
+338 
-343 NTIINK
+343 
-349 GLEENYGAR
+349 
-358 CFINIDGDAVV
+358 
-369 RSEGNRYGAG
+369 YGAG
-379 IGGGENRKGGD
+379 IGGGDDMAGTNVR
-390 VAIYGNARVTAI
+390 ITGNARVTAI
-402 AGNKVDAR
+402 AGNDCDATKR
-410 TFHGGTAI
+410 YGGSAI
-418 GVGDC
+418 GPGDADGFSGYGNKNYVSGKLELADHMC
-423 DMTGTHYDR
+423 VVSAAKESEAGSPSGTQ
-432 KEEACGDLNLGDNMR
+432 GR
-447 VRSGDSSDKIE
+447 VAD
-458 NTHKG
+458 
-463 SDRVYACRWRN
+463 CRWHNFCRI
-474 CVEISPCEHLA
+474 EPCQHTGA
-485 YSGEK
+485 SF
-490 EINYTY
+490 TY
-496 TMSPHEGISADY
+496 TMSPNEGISADF
-508 HEKHCPYCATA
+508 HEKHCPYCAQP
-519 IQEQHQYVDGTCVC
+519 IQEMHQYVDGTCVC

-542 SMVTLNWPKDAQD
+542 SHVTLNWPKDAQD
-555 AAFTGGIDFHVNTGQ
+555 AAFTGGMDFRVTTGRL
-570 TFRLPEHKAP
+570 FSLPEHKAP

-600 LADEDEE
+600 QQDEDEE
-607 SLLHPGEEIK
+607 SLLHPGELIA
-617 VEGDVK
+617 VDGDVK
-623 IYTRYRKVYQ
+623 IYTRYRKVY
-633 EEWKW
+633 EEQWTW
-638 ADDKKSCQLTITCP
+638 SDDKKSCQLTITCP
-652 YDGDTRTISA
+652 YDDDTHTISA
-662 EVKTEEEAATEEE
+662 EVKTDEETATEDE
-675 PGYTLYSAVAEY
+675 PGYTLYYAVAEY

-698 MHYYTIELKDDQDN
+698 MHYYTIELKDGQDN

-737 ADGTWQSDTWLVC
+737 ADGTWESQTWLVC

-791 SAGEPYLIVVKKGEF
+791 SAGEPYLVVVKQGEF
-806 GLSAEGVE
+806 GLSAEDVE

-822 TAVYDAAMSKVVGR
+822 TAVYDAEMSKVVGR

-850 KANAYGMRDGGKWT
+850 KANAYGMKGGKWT
-864 RYRNGYDGWETRYV
+864 RYRNDYEGWEGRYV
-878 KTFRC
+878 RTFRC

-891 NIDEYMM
+891 NIDEYTI

-910 GEVTDFP
+910 EEVTDFP
-917 SEWFEGEEG
+917 SEWFEDEEG
-926 GSDDPT
+926 SSDDPT
-932 GIGSVRVAG
+932 GISSVRVAG

>member
-1 MNMKK
+1 MKK
-6 YLAMLAMLLGT
+6 HLMMLAMLLGT
-17 GGTAVADNISVVVRS
+17 GGTAMADNISVVVRS

-78 TFGSRPLIAK
+78 TFSSRRLIAK

-99 TLTLNKGL
+99 TLTLKNGL
-107 RVLLDDNANLHIH
+107 QVNESDNAELHLH
-120 SQQGE
+120 GQQGDN
-125 SGKLVATGDD
+125 GKLIAECAENKSAGIGGSKEKSSGPIVIHGGNITAKGCEHSSGIGAGGRNEREILHTNITIYGGTINATGGKYCAGIGIGRGWKLYKGKDPESRINIYGGNVTATGGD
-135 KIAAIGG
+135 YGSGIGLGKIDPAYLSVLRIIINIEGG
-142 QDKYASGSITVHGGI
+142 VVT
-157 VNATGGEDAA
+157 ATGGEDGA
-167 GIGYGGRVKTKVDMS
+167 GIGAGEADVQFYAPSMRDKTGYGLIT
-182 YLTFLGG
+182 
-189 KVTSKGGENG
+189 
-199 SGIGGANT
+199 IGGNAEV
-207 DRAFIAITIYP
+207 RA
-218 GADIEATGGYDAC
+218 
-231 GIGLGPKEKNSGGV
+231 V
-245 AAGPRTRTRAGVTDK
+245 
-260 RLIPWAP
+260 
-267 SPTEMRPDHYA
+267 
-278 ICLIDI
+278 
-284 KGGTVKATG
+284 GT
-293 GEYGSGIG
+293 S
-301 IGCAYTYLPEN
+301 
-312 SLLTYINITSGEV
+312 
-325 NAKGGLDASGIGI
+325 
-338 GRSYD
+338 
-343 NTIINK
+343 
-349 GLEENYGAR
+349 
-358 CFINIDGDAVV
+358 
-369 RSEGNRYGAG
+369 YGAG
-379 IGGGENRKGGD
+379 IGGGDDMAGTNVR
-390 VAIYGNARVTAI
+390 ITGNARVTAI
-402 AGNKVDAR
+402 AGNDCDATKR
-410 TFHGGTAI
+410 YGGSAI
-418 GVGDC
+418 GPGDADGFSGYGNKNYVSGKLELSDHMC
-423 DMTGTHYDR
+423 VVSAAKESEAGSPSGTQ
-432 KEEACGDLNLGDNMR
+432 GR
-447 VRSGDSSDKIE
+447 VAD
-458 NTHKG
+458 
-463 SDRVYACRWRN
+463 CRWYNFCRI
-474 CVEISPCEHLA
+474 EPCKHTGA
-485 YSGEK
+485 SF
-490 EINYTY
+490 TY
-496 TMSPHEGISADY
+496 TMSPNEGISADF
-508 HEKHCPYCATA
+508 HEKHCPYCAQP
-519 IQEQHQYVDGTCVC
+519 IQETHQYVDGTCVC

-542 SMVTLNWPKDAQD
+542 SHVTLNWPKDAQD
-555 AAFTGGIDFHVNTGQ
+555 AAFTDGMDFRVTTGRL
-570 TFRLPEHKAP
+570 FSLPEHKAP

-600 LADEDEE
+600 QPDEDEE
-607 SLLHPGEEIK
+607 SLLHPGELIA
-617 VEGDVK
+617 VDGDVK

-662 EVKTEEEAATEEE
+662 EVKTDEEAATEDE

-698 MHYYTIELKDDQDN
+698 MHYYTIELKDGQDN
-712 QATLDKFKGKTVN
+712 QATLDKFNGKTVN

-737 ADGTWQSDTWLVC
+737 ADGTWQSQTWLVC
-750 LPYDFNLP
+750 LPYDFSLP
-758 ESVVKGEEA
+758 ESVVAAEEA

-791 SAGEPYLIVVKKGEF
+791 AAGEPYLIVVKKGEF
-806 GLSAEGVE
+806 NLSAEGVE

-845 AEEGI
+845 AKEGI

-864 RYRNGYDGWETRYV
+864 RYRNDYDGWEGRYV
-878 KTFRC
+878 RTFRC

-932 GIGSVRVAG
+932 GISSVRAAG
-941 SDTRLYDLQGR
+941 SDSRLYDLQGR

-966 GKKII
+966 GKKIM

>member
-6 YLAMLAMLLGT
+6 YLVMLAMLLGT
-17 GGTAVADNISVVVRS
+17 GGTAMADNISVVVRS

-78 TFGSRPLIAK
+78 TFSNRRLIAK

-99 TLTLNKGL
+99 TLTLKNGL
-107 RVLLDDNANLHIH
+107 QVNESDNAELHLH
-120 SQQGE
+120 GQQGDN
-125 SGKLVATGDD
+125 GKLIAECAENKSAGIGGSKEKSSGLIVIHGGNITAKGCEHSSGIGAGGRNEREILHTNITIYGGTINATGGKYCAGIGIGRGWKLYKGKDPESRINIYGGNVTATGGD
-135 KIAAIGG
+135 YGSGIGLGKIDPAFLSVLRIIINIEGG
-142 QDKYASGSITVHGGI
+142 VVT
-157 VNATGGEDAA
+157 ATGGEDGA
-167 GIGYGGRVKTKVDMS
+167 GIGAGEADVQFYAPSMRDKTGYGLIT
-182 YLTFLGG
+182 
-189 KVTSKGGENG
+189 
-199 SGIGGANT
+199 IGGNAEV
-207 DRAFIAITIYP
+207 RA
-218 GADIEATGGYDAC
+218 
-231 GIGLGPKEKNSGGV
+231 V
-245 AAGPRTRTRAGVTDK
+245 
-260 RLIPWAP
+260 
-267 SPTEMRPDHYA
+267 
-278 ICLIDI
+278 
-284 KGGTVKATG
+284 GT
-293 GEYGSGIG
+293 S
-301 IGCAYTYLPEN
+301 
-312 SLLTYINITSGEV
+312 
-325 NAKGGLDASGIGI
+325 
-338 GRSYD
+338 
-343 NTIINK
+343 
-349 GLEENYGAR
+349 
-358 CFINIDGDAVV
+358 
-369 RSEGNRYGAG
+369 YGAG
-379 IGGGENRKGGD
+379 IGGGDDMAGTN
-390 VAIYGNARVTAI
+390 VMITGNARVTAI
-402 AGNKVDAR
+402 AGDDCDATKR
-410 TFHGGTAI
+410 YGGSAI
-418 GVGDC
+418 GPGDADGFSGYGDKNYVSGKLELSDHMC
-423 DMTGTHYDR
+423 VVAAAKESEAGSPSGTQ
-432 KEEACGDLNLGDNMR
+432 GR
-447 VRSGDSSDKIE
+447 VAD
-458 NTHKG
+458 
-463 SDRVYACRWRN
+463 CRWYNFCRI
-474 CVEISPCEHLA
+474 EPCQHTGA
-485 YSGEK
+485 SF
-490 EINYTY
+490 TY
-496 TMSPHEGISADY
+496 TMSPNEGISADF

-519 IQEQHQYVDGTCVC
+519 IQEAHQYVDGTCVC

-542 SMVTLNWPKDAQD
+542 SHVTLNWPKDAKD
-555 AAFTGGIDFHVNTGQ
+555 AAFTDGMDFRVTTGRL
-570 TFRLPEHKAP
+570 FSLPEHKAP

-600 LADEDEE
+600 QQDEDEE
-607 SLLHPGEEIK
+607 SLLHPGELIA
-617 VEGDVK
+617 VDGDVK

-652 YDGDTRTISA
+652 YDGDTHAISA
-662 EVKTEEEAATEEE
+662 EVKTDEEAATEEE
-675 PGYTLYSAVAEY
+675 PGYTLYYAVAEY

-698 MHYYTIELKDDQDN
+698 MHYYTIELKDGQDN
-712 QATLDKFKGKTVN
+712 QATLDKFNGKTVN

-750 LPYDFNLP
+750 LPYDFSLP
-758 ESVVKGEEA
+758 ESVVAAEEA

-850 KANAYGMRDGGKWT
+850 KANAYGLRDGGKWT
-864 RYRNGYDGWETRYV
+864 RYRNDYDGWEGRYV
-878 KTFRC
+878 RTFRC

-891 NIDEYMM
+891 NIDEYTI

-910 GEVTDFP
+910 EEVTDFP
-917 SEWFEGEEG
+917 SEWFEDEEG
-926 GSDDPT
+926 SSDDPT
-932 GIGSVRVAG
+932 GISSVRVVS

-966 GKKII
+966 GKKVI

>member
-6 YLAMLAMLLGT
+6 NLVMLAMLLGT

-32 WDDTEKQVI
+32 WNDTEKQVI

-65 SQGEKWYYVKQDK
+65 SQGEKWYYVKQNK
-78 TFGSRPLIAK
+78 TFSNRRLIAK

-99 TLTLNKGL
+99 TLTLKNGL
-107 RVLLDDNANLHIH
+107 QVNESDNAELHLH
-120 SQQGE
+120 GQQGDD
-125 SGKLVATGDD
+125 GKLIAECAEYKSAGIGGSKEKSSGTIVIHGGNITAKGNENSSGIGAGGRNEREILHTNITIYGGTINATGGKYCAGIGIGRGWKLYWGKDTESSINIYGGNVTATGGD
-135 KIAAIGG
+135 YGPGIGLGKIDPAYLSVLRIIINIEGG
-142 QDKYASGSITVHGGI
+142 VVT
-157 VNATGGEDAA
+157 ATGGEDGA
-167 GIGYGGRVKTKVDMS
+167 GIGAGEADVQFYAPSMRDKTGYGLIT
-182 YLTFLGG
+182 
-189 KVTSKGGENG
+189 
-199 SGIGGANT
+199 IGGNAEV
-207 DRAFIAITIYP
+207 RA
-218 GADIEATGGYDAC
+218 
-231 GIGLGPKEKNSGGV
+231 V
-245 AAGPRTRTRAGVTDK
+245 
-260 RLIPWAP
+260 
-267 SPTEMRPDHYA
+267 
-278 ICLIDI
+278 
-284 KGGTVKATG
+284 GT
-293 GEYGSGIG
+293 S
-301 IGCAYTYLPEN
+301 
-312 SLLTYINITSGEV
+312 
-325 NAKGGLDASGIGI
+325 
-338 GRSYD
+338 
-343 NTIINK
+343 
-349 GLEENYGAR
+349 
-358 CFINIDGDAVV
+358 
-369 RSEGNRYGAG
+369 YGAG
-379 IGGGENRKGGD
+379 IGGGDDMAGTNVR
-390 VAIYGNARVTAI
+390 ITGNARVTAI
-402 AGNKVDAR
+402 AGDDCDATKR
-410 TFHGGTAI
+410 YGGSAI
-418 GVGDC
+418 GPGDADGFSGYGNKNYVSGKLELSDHMC
-423 DMTGTHYDR
+423 VVSAAKESEAGSPSGTQ
-432 KEEACGDLNLGDNMR
+432 GR
-447 VRSGDSSDKIE
+447 VAD
-458 NTHKG
+458 
-463 SDRVYACRWRN
+463 CRWHNFCRI
-474 CVEISPCEHLA
+474 EPCQHTGA
-485 YSGEK
+485 SF
-490 EINYTY
+490 TY
-496 TMSPHEGISADY
+496 TMSPNEGISADF

-519 IQEQHQYVDGTCVC
+519 IQETHQYVDGTCVC

-542 SMVTLNWPKDAQD
+542 SHVTLNWPKDAQD
-555 AAFTGGIDFHVNTGQ
+555 AAFTGGMDFRVTTGRL
-570 TFRLPEHKAP
+570 FSLPEHKAP

-600 LADEDEE
+600 QQDEDEE
-607 SLLHPGEEIK
+607 SLLHPGELIA
-617 VEGDVK
+617 VDGDVK
-623 IYTRYRKVYQ
+623 IYTRYRKVY
-633 EEWKW
+633 EEQWTW
-638 ADDKKSCQLTITCP
+638 SDDKKSCQLTITCP

-662 EVKTEEEAATEEE
+662 EVKTDEEAATEDE
-675 PGYTLYSAVAEY
+675 PGYTLYYAVAEY

-698 MHYYTIELKDDQDN
+698 MHYYTIELKADQDN
-712 QATLDKFKGKTVN
+712 QATLDKFNGKTVN

-737 ADGTWQSDTWLVC
+737 ADGTWQSQTFLVC
-750 LPYDFNLP
+750 LPYDFSLP
-758 ESVVKGEEA
+758 ESVVVAEEA

-822 TAVYDAAMSKVVGR
+822 TAVYDAEMSKVVGR

-850 KANAYGMRDGGKWT
+850 KVNAYGMRYKNNWT
-864 RYRNGYDGWETRYV
+864 RYRNDYDGWEARYV
-878 KTFRC
+878 RTFCC

-917 SEWFEGEEG
+917 SDWFEGEEG

-932 GIGSVRVAG
+932 GISSVRTAG

>member
-17 GGTAVADNISVVVRS
+17 GGTAMADNISVVVRS
-32 WDDTEKQVI
+32 WNDTEKQVV

-99 TLTLNKGL
+99 TLTLKGGL
-107 RVLLDDNANLHIH
+107 QANEANNAELHLH
-120 SQQGE
+120 GQQGD
-125 SGKLVATGDD
+125 SGKLIAECEEVKGPGIGGSDKESSGTIVIHGGNIKAVGYEHFPGIGAGGINPDYPLHTRLTIYGGTVNATGAKYCAGIGLGRAIEPYSNAKD
-135 KIAAIGG
+135 KKTIINIYGGNVTANGGDYGPGIGVG
-142 QDKYASGSITVHGGI
+142 KTAPNNLAWEESIIINIEGGK
-157 VNATGGEDAA
+157 VTATGGEDGA
-167 GIGYGGRVKTKVDMS
+167 GIGAGEA
-182 YLTFLGG
+182 
-189 KVTSKGGENG
+189 KVTFFDSYMKEITGYALIT
-199 SGIGGANT
+199 IGGNAEV
-207 DRAFIAITIYP
+207 RA
-218 GADIEATGGYDAC
+218 
-231 GIGLGPKEKNSGGV
+231 V
-245 AAGPRTRTRAGVTDK
+245 
-260 RLIPWAP
+260 
-267 SPTEMRPDHYA
+267 
-278 ICLIDI
+278 
-284 KGGTVKATG
+284 GT
-293 GEYGSGIG
+293 S
-301 IGCAYTYLPEN
+301 
-312 SLLTYINITSGEV
+312 
-325 NAKGGLDASGIGI
+325 
-338 GRSYD
+338 
-343 NTIINK
+343 
-349 GLEENYGAR
+349 
-358 CFINIDGDAVV
+358 
-369 RSEGNRYGAG
+369 YGAG
-379 IGGGENRKGGD
+379 IGGGDDMAGTD
-390 VAIYGNARVTAI
+390 VRITGNARVTAI
-402 AGNKVDAR
+402 AGNDCDATKR
-410 TFHGGTAI
+410 YGGSAI
-418 GVGDC
+418 GAGDADGVSSYDDKNKVSGKLELADHMC
-423 DMTGTHYDR
+423 VISAAKESEAGSPSGTQ
-432 KEEACGDLNLGDNMR
+432 GR
-447 VRSGDSSDKIE
+447 VADCRWHNFCRIE
-458 NTHKG
+458 PCQHKG
-463 SDRVYACRWRN
+463 ASF
-474 CVEISPCEHLA
+474 
-485 YSGEK
+485 
-490 EINYTY
+490 TY
-496 TMSPHEGISADY
+496 TMSPHEGISADF

-519 IQEQHQYVDGTCVC
+519 IQEMHQYVDGTCVC

-555 AAFTGGIDFHVNTGQ
+555 AAFTGGMDFRVTTGRL
-570 TFRLPEHKAP
+570 FSLPEHKAP

-600 LADEDEE
+600 QPDEDEE
-607 SLLHPGEEIK
+607 SLLHPGELIA
-617 VEGDVK
+617 VDGDVK
-623 IYTRYRKVYQ
+623 IYTRYRKIYQ
-633 EEWKW
+633 EEWTW

-662 EVKTEEEAATEEE
+662 EVKTDEEAATEDE

-698 MHYYTIELKDDQDN
+698 MHYYTIELKDGQDN

-737 ADGTWQSDTWLVC
+737 ADGTWESQTWLVC

-758 ESVVKGEEA
+758 DDVVKGEQA

-850 KANAYGMRDGGKWT
+850 KANAYGLRDGGKWI
-864 RYRNGYDGWETRYV
+864 RYRNGYDGWETRFV

-883 YFSFDEPT
+883 YFSFDTPT
-891 NIDEYMM
+891 DINEYTM

-932 GIGSVRVAG
+932 GISSVRVAG

-952 RVEGQPAKGLYISN
+952 QVEGQPAKGLYISN
-966 GKKII
+966 GKKVI

>member
-1 MNMKK
+1 
-6 YLAMLAMLLGT
+6 MLFGT

-32 WDDTEKQVI
+32 WNDTEKQVI

-78 TFGSRPLIAK
+78 TFGNRRLIAK

-99 TLTLNKGL
+99 TLTLKNGL
-107 RVLLDDNANLHIH
+107 QVNESDNAELHLH
-120 SQQGE
+120 GQQGDN
-125 SGKLVATGDD
+125 GKLIAECAENKSAGIGGSKEESSGTIVIHGGNITAKGNEHSSGIGAGGRNEREILHTNITIYGGTINATGGKYCAGIGIGRGWKLYPGKDTESRINIYGGNVTATGGD
-135 KIAAIGG
+135 YGSGIGLGKIDPAYLSVLRIIINIEGG
-142 QDKYASGSITVHGGI
+142 VVT
-157 VNATGGEDAA
+157 ATGGEDGA
-167 GIGYGGRVKTKVDMS
+167 GIGAGEADVQFYAPSMRDKTGYGLIT
-182 YLTFLGG
+182 
-189 KVTSKGGENG
+189 
-199 SGIGGANT
+199 IGGNAEV
-207 DRAFIAITIYP
+207 RA
-218 GADIEATGGYDAC
+218 
-231 GIGLGPKEKNSGGV
+231 V
-245 AAGPRTRTRAGVTDK
+245 
-260 RLIPWAP
+260 
-267 SPTEMRPDHYA
+267 
-278 ICLIDI
+278 
-284 KGGTVKATG
+284 GT
-293 GEYGSGIG
+293 S
-301 IGCAYTYLPEN
+301 
-312 SLLTYINITSGEV
+312 
-325 NAKGGLDASGIGI
+325 
-338 GRSYD
+338 
-343 NTIINK
+343 
-349 GLEENYGAR
+349 
-358 CFINIDGDAVV
+358 
-369 RSEGNRYGAG
+369 YGAG
-379 IGGGENRKGGD
+379 IGGGDDMAGTNVR
-390 VAIYGNARVTAI
+390 ITGNARVTAI
-402 AGNKVDAR
+402 AGNDCDATKR
-410 TFHGGTAI
+410 YGGSAI
-418 GVGDC
+418 GPGDADGFSGYGNKNYVSGKLELSDHMC
-423 DMTGTHYDR
+423 VVSAAKESEAGSPSGTQ
-432 KEEACGDLNLGDNMR
+432 GR
-447 VRSGDSSDKIE
+447 VAD
-458 NTHKG
+458 
-463 SDRVYACRWRN
+463 CRWHNFCRI
-474 CVEISPCEHLA
+474 EPCQHTGA
-485 YSGEK
+485 SF
-490 EINYTY
+490 TY
-496 TMSPHEGISADY
+496 TMSPNEGISADF

-519 IQEQHQYVDGTCVC
+519 IQETHQYVDGTCVC

-542 SMVTLNWPKDAQD
+542 SHVTLNWPKDAQD
-555 AAFTGGIDFHVNTGQ
+555 AAFTDGMDFRVTTGRL
-570 TFRLPEHKAP
+570 FSLPEHKAP

-600 LADEDEE
+600 QPDEDEE
-607 SLLHPGEEIK
+607 SLLHPGELIA
-617 VEGDVK
+617 VDGDVK
-623 IYTRYRKVYQ
+623 IYTRYRKVY
-633 EEWKW
+633 EEQWTW
-638 ADDKKSCQLTITCP
+638 SDDKNSCQLTITCP

-662 EVKTEEEAATEEE
+662 EVKTDEEAATEEE
-675 PGYTLYSAVAEY
+675 PGYTLYYAVAEY

-698 MHYYTIELKDDQDN
+698 MHYYTIELKADQDN
-712 QATLDKFKGKTVN
+712 QATLDKFNGKTVN

-737 ADGTWQSDTWLVC
+737 ADGTWQSQTFLVC
-750 LPYDFNLP
+750 LPYDFSLP

-791 SAGEPYLIVVKKGEF
+791 SAGEPYLVVVKKGEF

-822 TAVYDAAMSKVVGR
+822 TAVYDAEMSKVVGR

-850 KANAYGMRDGGKWT
+850 KVNAYGMRYKNNWT
-864 RYRNGYDGWETRYV
+864 RYRNDYDGWEARYV
-878 KTFRC
+878 RIFCC

-932 GIGSVRVAG
+932 GISSVRTAG

>member
-78 TFGSRPLIAK
+78 TFSNRRLIAK

-99 TLTLNKGL
+99 TLTLKKGL
-107 RVLLDDNANLHIH
+107 QVNESDNAELHLH
-120 SQQGE
+120 GQQGDNGKLIAE
-125 SGKLVATGDD
+125 CAEYKSAGIGGSKEKSSGPIVIHGGNITAKGYENSSGIGAGGLYEREILHTNITIYGGTINATGGKYCAGIGIGHGWKLYSGKDPESSINIYGGNVTATGGDYGPG
-135 KIAAIGG
+135 IGLG
-142 QDKYASGSITVHGGI
+142 KTNPEWLKVLRITINIEGG
-157 VNATGGEDAA
+157 VVTATGGEDGA
-167 GIGYGGRVKTKVDMS
+167 GIGAGEADVQFYAPSMRDNTGYGLIT
-182 YLTFLGG
+182 
-189 KVTSKGGENG
+189 
-199 SGIGGANT
+199 IGGNAEV
-207 DRAFIAITIYP
+207 RA
-218 GADIEATGGYDAC
+218 
-231 GIGLGPKEKNSGGV
+231 V
-245 AAGPRTRTRAGVTDK
+245 
-260 RLIPWAP
+260 
-267 SPTEMRPDHYA
+267 
-278 ICLIDI
+278 
-284 KGGTVKATG
+284 GT
-293 GEYGSGIG
+293 S
-301 IGCAYTYLPEN
+301 
-312 SLLTYINITSGEV
+312 
-325 NAKGGLDASGIGI
+325 
-338 GRSYD
+338 
-343 NTIINK
+343 
-349 GLEENYGAR
+349 
-358 CFINIDGDAVV
+358 
-369 RSEGNRYGAG
+369 YGAG
-379 IGGGENRKGGD
+379 IGGGDDMAGTNVR
-390 VAIYGNARVTAI
+390 ITGNARVTAI
-402 AGNKVDAR
+402 AGNDCDATKR
-410 TFHGGTAI
+410 YGGSAI
-418 GVGDC
+418 GPGDADGFSGYGNKNYVSGKLELADHMC
-423 DMTGTHYDR
+423 VVSAAKESEAGSPSGTQ
-432 KEEACGDLNLGDNMR
+432 GR
-447 VRSGDSSDKIE
+447 VAD
-458 NTHKG
+458 
-463 SDRVYACRWRN
+463 CRWHNFCRI
-474 CVEISPCEHLA
+474 EPCQHTGA
-485 YSGEK
+485 SF
-490 EINYTY
+490 TY
-496 TMSPHEGISADY
+496 TMSPNEGISADF

-519 IQEQHQYVDGTCVC
+519 IQEMHQYVDGTCVC

-542 SMVTLNWPKDAQD
+542 SHVTLNWPKDAQD
-555 AAFTGGIDFHVNTGQ
+555 AAFTGGMDFRVTTGRL
-570 TFRLPEHKAP
+570 FSLPEHKAP

-600 LADEDEE
+600 QQDEDEE
-607 SLLHPGEEIK
+607 SLLHPGELIA
-617 VEGDVK
+617 VDGDVK
-623 IYTRYRKVYQ
+623 IYTRYRKVY
-633 EEWKW
+633 EEQWTW
-638 ADDKKSCQLTITCP
+638 SDDKKSCQLTITCP
-652 YDGDTRTISA
+652 YDDDTHTISA
-662 EVKTEEEAATEEE
+662 EVKTDEETATEDE
-675 PGYTLYSAVAEY
+675 PGYTLYYAVAEY

-698 MHYYTIELKDDQDN
+698 MHYYTIELKDGQDN

-737 ADGTWQSDTWLVC
+737 ADGTWESQTWLVC

-791 SAGEPYLIVVKKGEF
+791 SAGEPYLVVVKQGEF

-822 TAVYDAAMSKVVGR
+822 TAVYDAEMSKVVGR

-850 KANAYGMRDGGKWT
+850 KANAYGMKGGKWT
-864 RYRNGYDGWETRYV
+864 RYRNDYEGWEGRYV
-878 KTFRC
+878 RTFRC

-891 NIDEYMM
+891 NIDEYTI

-910 GEVTDFP
+910 EEVTDFP
-917 SEWFEGEEG
+917 SEWFEDEEG
-926 GSDDPT
+926 SSDDPT
-932 GIGSVRVAG
+932 GISSVRVAG

>member
-6 YLAMLAMLLGT
+6 HLMMLAMLLGT
-17 GGTAVADNISVVVRS
+17 GGTAMADNISVVVRS

-78 TFGSRPLIAK
+78 TFSNRRLIAK

-99 TLTLNKGL
+99 TLTLKNGL
-107 RVLLDDNANLHIH
+107 QVNESDNAELHLH
-120 SQQGE
+120 GQQGDN
-125 SGKLVATGDD
+125 GKLIAECAENKSAGIGGSKEKSSGTIVIHGGNITAKGCEHSSGIGAGGRNEREILHTNITIYGGTINATGGKYCAGIGIGRGWKLYKGKDPESRINIYGGNVTATGGD
-135 KIAAIGG
+135 YGSGIGLGKIDPAYLSVLRIIINIEGG
-142 QDKYASGSITVHGGI
+142 VVT
-157 VNATGGEDAA
+157 ATGGEDGA
-167 GIGYGGRVKTKVDMS
+167 GIGAGEADVQFYAPSMRDKTGYGLIT
-182 YLTFLGG
+182 
-189 KVTSKGGENG
+189 
-199 SGIGGANT
+199 IGGNAEV
-207 DRAFIAITIYP
+207 RA
-218 GADIEATGGYDAC
+218 
-231 GIGLGPKEKNSGGV
+231 V
-245 AAGPRTRTRAGVTDK
+245 
-260 RLIPWAP
+260 
-267 SPTEMRPDHYA
+267 
-278 ICLIDI
+278 
-284 KGGTVKATG
+284 GT
-293 GEYGSGIG
+293 S
-301 IGCAYTYLPEN
+301 
-312 SLLTYINITSGEV
+312 
-325 NAKGGLDASGIGI
+325 
-338 GRSYD
+338 
-343 NTIINK
+343 
-349 GLEENYGAR
+349 
-358 CFINIDGDAVV
+358 
-369 RSEGNRYGAG
+369 YGAG
-379 IGGGENRKGGD
+379 IGGGDDMAGTNVR
-390 VAIYGNARVTAI
+390 ITGNARVTAI
-402 AGNKVDAR
+402 AGNDCDATKR
-410 TFHGGTAI
+410 YGGSAI
-418 GVGDC
+418 GPGDADGFSGYGNKNYVSGKLELSDHMC
-423 DMTGTHYDR
+423 VVSAAKESEAGSPSGTQ
-432 KEEACGDLNLGDNMR
+432 GR
-447 VRSGDSSDKIE
+447 VAD
-458 NTHKG
+458 
-463 SDRVYACRWRN
+463 CRWYNFCRI
-474 CVEISPCEHLA
+474 EPCKHTGA
-485 YSGEK
+485 SF
-490 EINYTY
+490 TY
-496 TMSPHEGISADY
+496 TMSPNEGISADF
-508 HEKHCPYCATA
+508 HEKHCPYCAQP
-519 IQEQHQYVDGTCVC
+519 IQETHQYVDGTCVC

-542 SMVTLNWPKDAQD
+542 SHVTLNWPKDAQD
-555 AAFTGGIDFHVNTGQ
+555 AAFTDGMDFRVTTGRL
-570 TFRLPEHKAP
+570 FSLPEHKAP

-600 LADEDEE
+600 QPDEDEE
-607 SLLHPGEEIK
+607 SLLHPGELIA
-617 VEGDVK
+617 VDGDVK
-623 IYTRYRKVYQ
+623 IYTRYRKIYQ

-652 YDGDTRTISA
+652 YDGDTRTINA
-662 EVKTEEEAATEEE
+662 EVKTDEEAATEEE
-675 PGYTLYSAVAEY
+675 PGYTLYYAVAEY

-698 MHYYTIELKDDQDN
+698 MHYYTIELKDGQDN

-737 ADGTWQSDTWLVC
+737 ADGTWQSQTWLVC
-750 LPYDFNLP
+750 LPYDFSLP
-758 ESVVKGEEA
+758 ESVVAAEEA

-791 SAGEPYLIVVKKGEF
+791 SAGEPYLVVVKKGEF

-850 KANAYGMRDGGKWT
+850 KANAYGMRDGGKWI
-864 RYRNGYDGWETRYV
+864 RYRNGYDGWETRFV

-883 YFSFDEPT
+883 YFSFDTPT
-891 NIDEYMM
+891 DINEYTT

-917 SEWFEGEEG
+917 SEWFEDEEG
-926 GSDDPT
+926 SSDDPT
-932 GIGSVRVAG
+932 GISSVRTAG

-966 GKKII
+966 GKKIM